1 MRRRKG
7 EQKMNKRISFLLILV
22 LIIGVFA
29 VGCGSATDDG
39 DSSADTATNADTS
52 LTDLQDKG
60 TLVVGIDD
68 QFPPMGFVGED
79 GELTG
84 FDVELSKLVA
94 EKLGVTAEIQP
105 INWDAK
111 EMELNSGNIDVIWN
125 GYTITADRIKEVE
138 FTKPYLNNEQVLVVA
153 QDSPYQTKADLEG
166 KNVGAQ
172 VESAGLEALNADP
185 VLSTSVASIPEF
197 DDYLMALM
205 DLGTSR
211 LDAVAIDKI
220 LINYTIAQNPGKYRV
235 LDESLSDE
243 YYGIGCAQGAVAL
256 REAIDK
262 ALDELYEDGSID
274 ALSTEWFGENI
285 VIRDVDQLT
294 AEDFQ

>member
-1 MRRRKG
+1 MK
-7 EQKMNKRISFLLILV
+7 KKISLLLV
-22 LIIGVFA
+22 LALIISIFA
-29 VGCGSATDDG
+29 AGCGGGTAKEDKKTD
-39 DSSADTATNADTS
+39 ADTS
-52 LTDLQDKG
+52 LTDLQKKG

-94 EKLGVTAEIQP
+94 KKLGVEAKIQP

-125 GYTITADRIKEVE
+125 GYTITADRIKQVE

-153 QDSPYQTKADLEG
+153 KNSPYQKKADLEG
-166 KNVGAQ
+166 KKVGAQ
-172 VESAGLEALNADP
+172 VESAGLDALKNDPELSDKVAD
-185 VLSTSVASIPEF
+185 IPEY

-220 LINYTIAQNPGKYRV
+220 LIGYTMSKEPDKYRV

-243 YYGIGCAQGAVAL
+243 YYGIGCAKGAVAL

-262 ALDELYEDGSID
+262 ALDELYQDGSI
-274 ALSTEWFGENI
+274 AELSTKWFGENI
-285 VIRDVDQLT
+285 VIRDVDRLT
-294 AEDFQ
+294 ADDFK